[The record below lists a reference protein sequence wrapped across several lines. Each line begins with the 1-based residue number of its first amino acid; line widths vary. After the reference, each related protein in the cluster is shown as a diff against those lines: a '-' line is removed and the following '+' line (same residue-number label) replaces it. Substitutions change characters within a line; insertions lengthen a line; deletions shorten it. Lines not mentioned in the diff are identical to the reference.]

1 MDRCGK
7 KCAFLGIDV
16 SSEWVVYK
24 YDQGTWALMWL
35 KAWIEMLADDDCLKN
50 YLNQELDRYEEE
62 GKVSNESKS
71 EDG

>member
-1 MDRCGK
+1 VAK
-7 KCAFLGIDV
+7 KVLFLGIDV

-24 YDQGTWALMWL
+24 YDQGTWALMWP
-35 KAWIEMLADDDCLKN
+35 KAWIEMLADDDYLKN
-50 YLNQELDRYEEE
+50 YTNQELDRYEEE